1 MQLEFNYERMTMT
14 LAICAMARAI
24 VAKIVT
30 IQLINVKRKAV
41 EIVNHS
47 RLQALRDLNKVQS
60 RKHVPDRKQLKLEDE
75 REKKRTQ
82 ILKPKTSCP
91 SLKKAETERQQQC
104 AAIRGTVE

>member
-1 MQLEFNYERMTMT
+1 MQLEFNYERMAMT

-47 RLQALRDLNKVQS
+47 RLQALRDLIKVQS
-60 RKHVPDRKQLKLEDE
+60 RKHVPEREQLKIEAK
-75 REKKRTQ
+75 REKTA
-82 ILKPKTSCP
+82 LKYAS
-91 SLKKAETERQQQC
+91 
-104 AAIRGTVE
+104 

>member
-1 MQLEFNYERMTMT
+1 MQLEFNYERMALM
-14 LAICAMARAI
+14 LAISAMAGAI

-60 RKHVPDRKQLKLEDE
+60 RKHVSDREQLKLADK
-75 REKKRTQ
+75 REKTAPKYASS
-82 ILKPKTSCP
+82 KTSYP
-91 SLKKAETERQQQC
+91 SLKKQKPKDSNNAPQS
-104 AAIRGTVE
+104 AAQ

>member
-1 MQLEFNYERMTMT
+1 MEFNYERMAMM
-14 LAICAMARAI
+14 LAISAMAGAI

-60 RKHVPDRKQLKLEDE
+60 RKHVSDREQLKPQTS
-75 REKKRTQ
+75 EKKTA
-82 ILKPKTSCP
+82 PKYAS
-91 SLKKAETERQQQC
+91 
-104 AAIRGTVE
+104 